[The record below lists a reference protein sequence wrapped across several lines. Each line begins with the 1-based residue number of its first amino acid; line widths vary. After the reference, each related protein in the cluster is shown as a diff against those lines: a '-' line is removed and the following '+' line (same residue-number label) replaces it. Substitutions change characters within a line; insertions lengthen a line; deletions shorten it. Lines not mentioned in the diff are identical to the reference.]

1 MLHHITGPRPLHTL
15 VVAALLFSASLN
27 LYLLHSKVQLGVGDG
42 VDGRP
47 SSPPHGEEGAQ
58 GHHHLLPPP
67 TIVHPWSPQP
77 LTRLS
82 RTTPP
87 VLPPVQPPTGS
98 PAPLRS
104 TFKCRRM
111 DAWVDVCE
119 CVTAEEV
126 RKRSAGRFILVR
138 AWSAQCTALPC
149 YGATAQHQAV
159 HASTGGCA

>member
-42 VDGRP
+42 ADGRP
-47 SSPPHGEEGAQ
+47 SSPPHGEEDPQ
-58 GHHHLLPPP
+58 GHHLLPPP
-67 TIVHPWSPQP
+67 TIVHRWSPPP

-87 VLPPVQPPTGS
+87 VLPPVQPSTGS

-119 CVTAEEV
+119 CVAAEEV
-126 RKRSAGRFILVR
+126 RKRSAGRFFSFV
-138 AWSAQCTALPC
+138 P
-149 YGATAQHQAV
+149 
-159 HASTGGCA
+159 